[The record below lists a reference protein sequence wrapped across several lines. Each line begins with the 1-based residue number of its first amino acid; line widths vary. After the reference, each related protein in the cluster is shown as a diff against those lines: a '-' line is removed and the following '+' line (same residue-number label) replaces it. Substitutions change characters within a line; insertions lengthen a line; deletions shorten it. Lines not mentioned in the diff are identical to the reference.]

1 MKNSE
6 RRVLI
11 VKDKSRL
18 ELLTEQFS
26 TKSQAKF
33 YIKNNRMNFAA
44 KLSKK
49 KASKRMP
56 PSMQSSFFGSKKIR
70 KRPTQQIQQ
79 QMQQQLDQVQ
89 EIQQEEMLDAEVENF
104 KNEGEFGKIEEE
116 DTTFQETITYV
127 QQEVR
132 KQAKPQI
139 VERDYLSSF
148 LFAKDDI
155 IVVVGRD
162 GLVANTA
169 KYAKN
174 LPIIGINPDPDK
186 INGIFLPYHASQI
199 GAVLT
204 TVLNNNFRSRSVTM
218 AEVEMNDGQRLLA
231 FNDIFIGTS
240 THRSAHYR
248 ITHNQCTE
256 KHSSSGIIISTGAGS
271 TGWLSSIANMTNKI
285 SEFCLGNQSIKINQ
299 AQNNPF
305 NIRWD
310 TDYLLFVV
318 REAFESKNSQTTIS
332 IGKVTHQNSLMIE
345 SLMSE
350 EGVIFSDGILDDYI
364 RFNSGAIAYIGI
376 AEEKA
381 NLVS

>member
-11 VKDKSRL
+11 VKNKSRL

-26 TKSQAKF
+26 TKSQAEF
-33 YIKNNRMNFAA
+33 YIKSNRVNFAA
-44 KLSKK
+44 KLKKK

-56 PSMQSSFFGSKKIR
+56 PPKQSSIFGSKSK
-70 KRPTQQIQQ
+70 KSLIQQ
-79 QMQQQLDQVQ
+79 QQQSIEVDAEVANFSSGGEFQ
-89 EIQQEEMLDAEVENF
+89 EIEKEDEGFQNTITYIQQE
-104 KNEGEFGKIEEE
+104 I
-116 DTTFQETITYV
+116 
-127 QQEVR
+127 R
-132 KQAKPQI
+132 KQAKVQI
-139 VERDYLSSF
+139 VEREYLSSF

-174 LPIIGINPDPDK
+174 LPIIGVNPDPNK
-186 INGIFLPYHASQI
+186 INGIFLPYEASQI
-199 GAVLT
+199 G
-204 TVLNNNFRSRSVTM
+204 TVLRKVLNGTFRSKLVTM

-231 FNDIFIGTS
+231 FNDIFVGTS

-285 SEFCLGNQSIKINQ
+285 SEFCFGNKSVRINQ

-305 NIRWD
+305 KIKWD

-318 REAFESKNSQTTIS
+318 REAFESKNSQTNIS
-332 IGKVTHQNSLMIE
+332 ISKITHQNSVMLE

-350 EGVIFSDGILDDYI
+350 NGVIFSDGILDDYI

-376 AEEKA
+376 AKEQA

>member
-26 TKSQAKF
+26 TKSQAEF
-33 YIKNNRMNFAA
+33 YIKSNRVNFAD
-44 KLSKK
+44 KLRKK
-49 KASKRMP
+49 KESKLMRP
-56 PSMQSSFFGSKKIR
+56 PKQNSVFGSKPR
-70 KRPTQQIQQ
+70 KRPVQQ
-79 QMQQQLDQVQ
+79 QKV
-89 EIQQEEMLDAEVENF
+89 EVDAEVANF
-104 KNEGEFGKIEEE
+104 SNDGEFKEIERE
-116 DTTFQETITYV
+116 DTGFQSTIAYI

-132 KQAKPQI
+132 KQAKPQLL
-139 VERDYLSSF
+139 EREYLSSF

-162 GLVANTA
+162 GLLANTA
-169 KYAKN
+169 KYAKG

-186 INGIFLPYHASQI
+186 INGIFLPYHSPQI
-199 GAVLT
+199 GAVLQK
-204 TVLNNNFRSRSVTM
+204 VLNNNFKSKTVTM

-231 FNDIFIGTS
+231 FNDIFVGTS

-285 SEFCLGNQSIKINQ
+285 SEFCLGDKSIKISQ

-305 NIRWD
+305 KIRWN

-318 REAFESKNSQTTIS
+318 REAFASKNSQTTIS
-332 IGKVTHQNSLMIE
+332 IGKITHQNSLMIE

-350 EGVIFSDGILDDYI
+350 NGVIFSDGILDDYI
-364 RFNSGAIAYIGI
+364 RFNSGSIAYIGI
-376 AEEKA
+376 AKETA